1 MSYTEYWGLQ
11 SIATRLSLNR
21 PGTALEWYRRYSLL
35 LCLDAG
41 AVTRVR
47 FGTRMK
53 ACYRSGSWPL
63 SKSNGRSYLRNPSD
77 KSGAALSRADRK
89 RNCTGMGA

>member
-21 PGTALEWYRRYSLL
+21 PGTAIVCL
-35 LCLDAG
+35 LCSDAG

-47 FGTRMK
+47 SGTRMK

-89 RNCTGMGA
+89 RNCTGIGA